1 MHVYAMCV
9 PESASR
15 VDLFWSIL
23 SANIQGVNRSAQVL
37 VSKWNSI
44 MHLTEKGQGTVILVR
59 ETWGSDSAHS
69 KRSIRGFWCS
79 RSSCQDVGKG
89 LEVWCRGAWAQKLAV
104 LSDFALPVVVRNVRG
119 VGIIGSVHMA
129 QRSEGS
135 MFEARMSVISSVISA
150 TSHEWLLIGGDW
162 NRDIRTHGVAQ
173 SFIFRLGA

>member
-44 MHLTEKGQGTVILVR
+44 MHLTEKGQGTVILVQ

-69 KRSIRGFWCS
+69 KRSIG
-79 RSSCQDVGKG
+79 DV
-89 LEVWCRGAWAQKLAV
+89 CA
-104 LSDFALPVVVRNVRG
+104 
-119 VGIIGSVHMA
+119 
-129 QRSEGS
+129 
-135 MFEARMSVISSVISA
+135 
-150 TSHEWLLIGGDW
+150 
-162 NRDIRTHGVAQ
+162 
-173 SFIFRLGA
+173 